1 MMHQKKASANS
12 EYIYITL
19 FLFIFLKPGMPAVR
33 LQRLVVRK
41 LRKVTSL
48 AESRQLG
55 NCVPT
60 PGTSREL
67 VPLLINMW
75 QMVPNNSD
83 AALTNSYAELV
94 G

>member
-1 MMHQKKASANS
+1 
-12 EYIYITL
+12 
-19 FLFIFLKPGMPAVR
+19 MPAVR